1 MKPALYRLDPPELEA
16 FLTNRSMRFGAEAN
30 LAETLVEVLQKAN
43 EFVPSDSGSILLA
56 DPRGADGDRSRHT
69 LTFIAAFGERG
80 ASIVGRRIRAMQGIA
95 GHVYTTGNSHHAYDV
110 DQDPFFEPRI
120 DAEIEYRTR
129 SVVAVPIR
137 IANEVC
143 GVLELLNRQESGC
156 YSAQDRNLLEIFADY
171 ISVSVQ
177 NALDSRQAQELAK
190 RDNLTDLFNDRHLH
204 TALTAAIDHAR
215 RQGTDLALLFVDLD
229 FFKHVNDS
237 HGHLAGSQVLREVGR
252 LLAEIVPDELGV
264 AARYGGD
271 EFVLTLPGIELERAV
286 DVAEEIRSRIET
298 TVFCSHPGSIQP
310 TPLYLRGITCSIG
323 VATLSRHLSPE
334 LPLDEAKSTLLHLA
348 DAAMYVSKETG
359 RNRTAVAGEVV
370 RRRTPAVSTQRA
382 L

>member
-16 FLTNRSMRFGAEAN
+16 FLTSRSIPFGAEVN

-56 DPRGADGDRSRHT
+56 DPRGVDGDRSRHT

-80 ASIVGRRIRAMQGIA
+80 ASIVGRRIRAAQGIA
-95 GHVYTTGNSHHAYDV
+95 GHVYTTGAAHHAFDV
-110 DQDPFFEPRI
+110 DHDPFFEPRI

-137 IANEVC
+137 IANQVC
-143 GVLELLNRQESGC
+143 GVLELLNRQETGC

-190 RDNLTDLFNDRHLH
+190 RDNLTELYNDRHLH

-215 RQGTDLALLFVDLD
+215 REGTDLALLFVDLD

-252 LLAEIVPDELGV
+252 LLAEIVPEELGT

-271 EFVLTLPGIELERAV
+271 EFVLTLPGAELEAAV
-286 DVAEEIRSRIET
+286 DLAEEIRSRIET
-298 TVFCSHPGSIQP
+298 TVFCSHPGTIQP
-310 TPLYLRGITCSIG
+310 TPLFLRGITCSIG
-323 VATLSRHLSPE
+323 IATLSRHLGPE

-370 RRRTPAVSTQRA
+370 RRRTPAVSTTRA
-382 L
+382 R

>member
-16 FLTNRSMRFGAEAN
+16 FLTSRAIPFGTEAN

-56 DPRGADGDRSRHT
+56 DPRVVDGDRSRHT

-80 ASIVGRRIRAMQGIA
+80 ASIVGRRIGAAQGIA
-95 GHVYTTGNSHHAYDV
+95 GHVYTTGASHHAYDV
-110 DQDPFFEPRI
+110 ALDPFFEPRI

-137 IANEVC
+137 IANQVC
-143 GVLELLNRQESGC
+143 GVLELLNRQETGC
-156 YSAQDRNLLEIFADY
+156 YSAQDCNLLEIFADY
-171 ISVSVQ
+171 ISISVQ

-190 RDNLTDLFNDRHLH
+190 RDNLTELFNDRHLH

-215 RQGTDLALLFVDLD
+215 REGTDLALLFVDLD

-252 LLAEIVPDELGV
+252 LLAEIVPEELGT

-271 EFVLTLPGIELERAV
+271 EFVLILPGAELEAAV
-286 DVAEEIRSRIET
+286 DLAEEIRSRIET
-298 TVFCSHPGSIQP
+298 TVFCSHPGTIQP
-310 TPLYLRGITCSIG
+310 TPLFLRGITCSIG
-323 VATLSRHLSPE
+323 IATLSRHLGPE

-370 RRRTPAVSTQRA
+370 RRRTPAVSTTRA
-382 L
+382 R